1 MSIDTAVA
9 NWTARIR
16 DRYSAKAVWPAGY
29 AGAYLGMGARDPVF
43 TGPEHA
49 CLIIGPPRSG
59 KTTSTIIPAV
69 ALWDGP
75 AVTTSTKADI
85 AHVTNSAR
93 SRHGQTWLWDPT
105 GRVPLPAGVQPLQ
118 WSPLA
123 GCADWDTAIDRAWI
137 LAQSARPDPTGD
149 AVHWTERAAALL
161 APLLHGAALGG
172 HDLRG
177 LLEWIHQRE
186 TFAALDQLSKKPA
199 TAVAHNLL
207 CGIARTEHRELSGIW
222 STADSI
228 LAAYRSTRTLDA
240 ACHPNFDPAAFA
252 QTSGTAHFVAPASRA
267 AQHAPIICALL
278 DQIRQ
283 HTQQPAQP
291 SQQGDR
297 QARQASQRSV
307 VRRPMLWALDELANV
322 APLPNLPAIVADAG
336 SQGLL
341 VLACLQDLSQARA
354 RWGAQA
360 DGLLTLFATTLLL
373 PGVADPQTLRTV
385 TTLAGKVDRPQHSHT
400 RTGILKNQH
409 TTSTRPLPLLPES
422 VIANG
427 KPGHALHLKATQ
439 PTWLQLTPWHTTPWI
454 ANHIT
459 GATR

>member
-1 MSIDTAVA
+1 MTIDTAIA
-9 NWTARIR
+9 DWTARLR
-16 DRYSAKAVWPAGY
+16 DRYSTKAVWPAGY
-29 AGAYLGMGARDPVF
+29 TGAYLGMGARDPVF

-59 KTTSTIIPAV
+59 KTSSTIIPAV
-69 ALWDGP
+69 SLWDGP

-85 AHVTNSAR
+85 AHVTNNAR
-93 SRHGQTWLWDPT
+93 RRHGQTWLWDPT
-105 GRVPLPAGVQPLQ
+105 GTVPLPPGVLALQ

-123 GCADWDTAIDRAWI
+123 GCADWDSAIDRAWI
-137 LAQSARPDPTGD
+137 LAQAARPDPTGD

-161 APLLHGAALGG
+161 APLLHAAALGG
-172 HDLRG
+172 HDLRTV
-177 LLEWIHQRE
+177 LEWIHQRE
-186 TFAALDQLSKKPA
+186 TFTALDQLSKQPA

-228 LAAYRSTRTLDA
+228 LAAYRSNRALDA

-252 QTSGTAHFVAPASRA
+252 QTSDTAHLVAPASRA

-283 HTQQPAQP
+283 HTQHP
-291 SQQGDR
+291 SQQAGG
-297 QARQASQRSV
+297 
-307 VRRPMLWALDELANV
+307 RRPMLWALDELANV

-341 VLACLQDLSQARA
+341 LLACLQDLSQARA

-373 PGVADPQTLRTV
+373 PGVADPQTLQTV

-400 RTGILKNQH
+400 RTGILNHQH

-422 VIANG
+422 VIAHG
-427 KPGHALHLKATQ
+427 KAGHALHLKATH
-439 PTWLQLTPWHTTPWI
+439 PTWLQLTPWHATPWI
-454 ANHIT
+454 TNHLT
-459 GATR
+459 GTTK